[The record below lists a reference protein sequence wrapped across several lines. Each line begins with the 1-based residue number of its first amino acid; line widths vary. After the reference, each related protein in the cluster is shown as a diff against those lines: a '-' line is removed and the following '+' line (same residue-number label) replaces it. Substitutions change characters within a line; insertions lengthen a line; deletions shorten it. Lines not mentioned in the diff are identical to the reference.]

1 MLACKTISALSGLD
15 GMRRKAGRPE
25 SECRPGLREREAR
38 SNPLSSLFFSHN
50 IGDDA
55 PRQRQ
60 NHAQDHGAG
69 AQRCQLAEQPRIVEN
84 GKGGC
89 QDQAEDGAVGL
100 DAVLF
105 KQVGDQLGDEEDSQQ
120 NPDAKG
126 TRIRHR

>member
-1 MLACKTISALSGLD
+1 
-15 GMRRKAGRPE
+15 MRRKAGRPE

-89 QDQAEDGAVGL
+89 QDQPEDGAVGL